1 MAANPKPSHWGSYYM
16 KNSPVASRPMWL
28 IRHAMTLLTIG
39 IVVVYALFIQWI
51 WGWQSIFT
59 LWDGAGWGTAALAIA
74 LLLLTYVLR
83 TWRIYDYFPKETG
96 GRFGVLLRLVQVHNL
111 LNIMLPFRTGEAS
124 FPLLMKREFDL
135 PLARTTAALF
145 VMRLFDLHALLAA
158 AGTGLALQHGHLW
171 AWALWLVFLVAP
183 AIAFATRRSAI
194 RLARKA
200 LPGKLTKLMDEVEL
214 GLPADA
220 GAFARAWGAT
230 LVNWFTKVAVLA
242 WVLGLL
248 GDLSIAASFGGSS
261 AASFPPSCRS
271 MRRAVSAPIRPASR
285 QRARLRRGHRR
296 TGPLRARPG
305 GRQHALAGD
314 HLLAD
319 RHSPVASGGE
329 GEGWGVRWRLRAA
342 QASSSPRCSAIGRK
356 SLSRCSN

>member
-1 MAANPKPSHWGSYYM
+1 M

-28 IRHAMTLLTIG
+28 IRHGMTLLTVG
-39 IVVVYALFIQWI
+39 IVALYAVFIQWV
-51 WGWQSIFT
+51 WGWESVFA
-59 LWDGAGWGTAALAIA
+59 LWNGAGWDTAALAVA

-124 FPLLMKREFDL
+124 FPLLMKREFGL
-135 PLARTTAALF
+135 PLARSTAALF

-183 AIAFATRRSAI
+183 ALAFALRGTVL

-200 LPGKLTKLMDEVEL
+200 LPAKLAKLMDEVEL

-248 GDLSIAASFGGSS
+248 GDLSVAASFGGSLGGEIS
-261 AASFPPSCRS
+261 S
-271 MRRAVSAPIRPASR
+271 VLPIHA
-285 QRARLRRGHRR
+285 
-296 TGPLRARPG
+296 PG
-305 GRQHALAGD
+305 GVGTYPAGITAGALAFGASTNEHALSELGQAAVNT
-314 HLLAD
+314 HLLVIISSLVGTAL
-319 RHSPVASGGE
+319 SLLA
-329 GEGWGVRWRLRAA
+329 VRGKRAA
-342 QASSSPRCSAIGRK
+342 G
-356 SLSRCSN
+356 